1 MALSK
6 AKQDAAIERRR
17 KVAELRLRGLSEAE
31 IASKL
36 AQNSE
41 LHNPQT
47 GKPYSRV
54 TVHNDLVALRD
65 EWRAESLRD
74 IAIHKAIQLAEIREA
89 RREAWKKSDLNMV
102 SKFLQQEINLLGTD
116 APIRIT
122 WEEEARAA
130 GIDPAEL
137 FEELVNRYASAIT
150 GSSE

>member
-6 AKQDAAIERRR
+6 AKQDAAIDRRR

-36 AQNSE
+36 AERSE
-41 LHNPQT
+41 LHNPRT

-74 IAIHKAIQLAEIREA
+74 IAIHKAVQLAEIREA
-89 RREAWKKSDLNMV
+89 RRVAWSKADLNMV

-130 GIDPAEL
+130 GLDPAEL
-137 FEELVNRYASAIT
+137 FEELVNRYASAIA
-150 GSSE
+150 GSGE